1 MIGAK
6 AEADTIYYNDEK
18 LQEYVN
24 LLNGLNEART
34 PNEWKT
40 IKARSNF
47 KDLFGVSIKPG
58 DYYFTRRFGVLAS
71 NDKVLLSRMSME
83 KMIYCLF
90 NRNYNMAQKLSILK
104 QQRDRE
110 FLKAHLKSN
119 CIGV

>member
-1 MIGAK
+1 MFEAT
-6 AEADTIYYNDEK
+6 AEAADLYYNDEK

-34 PNEWKT
+34 SNEWKRV
-40 IKARSNF
+40 KSRSNF

-58 DYYFTRRFGVLAS
+58 DYYFTRKFGPLAS
-71 NDKVLLSRMSME
+71 NDKVILSRTSME
-83 KMIYCLF
+83 NMIYCLF
-90 NRNYNMAQKLSILK
+90 NQNYSLTQKLSILK

-119 CIGV
+119 FIGS